1 MANTDKKKAASVT
14 SADIQ
19 ERGRTLQHTFRVAGI
34 PQYTRWFAEVDP
46 KLRGDSSRLY
56 RIRRLCNGEG
66 TREDLPLLEKCE
78 FLVRTYLK
86 AA

>member
-1 MANTDKKKAASVT
+1 MAASTNRSHASVT

-19 ERGRTLQHTFRVAGI
+19 ERGRALQHTFRVAGI
-34 PQYTRWFAEVDP
+34 PQYTRWFTEVDP
-46 KLRGDSSRLY
+46 HLKGDTSRLY
-56 RIRRLCNGEG
+56 RIRRLFNGEG

-78 FLVRTYLK
+78 LLVKSYLK